1 MWSKRRNLNLRNYLH
16 ERYQRVFFNLQTS
29 SWELISGVQQGSVLG
44 PLMFLI
50 HINNLPYNIQSTF
63 ADDTS
68 LFSHVSDKSTSQSE
82 LIDNKQLG
90 LSMENA
96 I

>member
-1 MWSKRRNLNLRNYLH
+1 
-16 ERYQRVFFNLQTS
+16 
-29 SWELISGVQQGSVLG
+29 
-44 PLMFLI
+44 MFLI
-50 HINNLPYNIQSTF
+50 QINNLPYNIQSNF

-68 LFSHVSDKSTSQSE
+68 LFSLVSDKSTSQSE